1 MLKSTFGHV
10 KRHLYTTS
18 SRTRLV
24 TFTGDDLW
32 YSVRGGALNSGKG
45 GFGGDSILRE
55 RIDFWENTSY
65 GHGGAAKI
73 WAGLNHDH
81 GKFEEGKTTELGPVD
96 RDRPV
101 FKKKEDRQ
109 LEAAEKEAKFLEWTR
124 EYYLNKQNMGWSN
137 HQICGRYI
145 PNMFPADAIK
155 EFGRTFD
162 DFRCCILDMGRVSD
176 MVPKLGRIYKQRIT
190 VMVGNG
196 KGVYGIATVQTDDVI
211 EGIALARTSAFRNL
225 QVVNLDEGR
234 TISSDGIYIYHKTRM
249 YLRRQPQGY
258 GINGNRVTK
267 RMADLIGLKDIS
279 IDVNGSHNP
288 MSLINCFCRAIEE
301 PETDQERAD
310 LNGYYVVEIDPQ
322 RGDKPKIVAEPRKG
336 KRSIPFPQ
344 QYAFFHQRINH
355 KQFHNAMGI
364 FRNDPHSSRY
374 WNFVHPG
381 RTGSGY
387 AGFLEYKRI
396 PEELTKHVKPAVPAP
411 RKKCHTNLARSG
423 LDSEQIEAALAAM

>member
-1 MLKSTFGHV
+1 MLKSTLGHV
-10 KRHLYTTS
+10 KRHLYQTPL
-18 SRTRLV
+18 RNRLV

-32 YSVRGGALNSGKG
+32 YSVRGGALNSSQG

-81 GKFEEGKTTELGPVD
+81 GKFEEGKSSELGPVD

-109 LEAAEKEAKFLEWTR
+109 LEAAEKEQKFLEWTR

-137 HQICGRYI
+137 NQICGRYI

-196 KGVYGIATVQTDDVI
+196 KGVYGIATVQTDDVV
-211 EGIALARTSAFRNL
+211 EGI
-225 QVVNLDEGR
+225 V
-234 TISSDGIYIYHKTRM
+234 
-249 YLRRQPQGY
+249 
-258 GINGNRVTK
+258 
-267 RMADLIGLKDIS
+267 
-279 IDVNGSHNP
+279 
-288 MSLINCFCRAIEE
+288 
-301 PETDQERAD
+301 
-310 LNGYYVVEIDPQ
+310 
-322 RGDKPKIVAEPRKG
+322 
-336 KRSIPFPQ
+336 
-344 QYAFFHQRINH
+344 
-355 KQFHNAMGI
+355 
-364 FRNDPHSSRY
+364 
-374 WNFVHPG
+374 
-381 RTGSGY
+381 
-387 AGFLEYKRI
+387 
-396 PEELTKHVKPAVPAP
+396 
-411 RKKCHTNLARSG
+411 LARSSG
-423 LDSEQIEAALAAM
+423 RFSNSRNYFQRVRKKNLFENLLKRLEIFNTFTWMKIEQFHLMAFTLITSKYCDSNKKLGCILLYF

>member
-1 MLKSTFGHV
+1 MLKSTLGNV
-10 KRHLYTTS
+10 KRHLYQTPLRS
-18 SRTRLV
+18 RLV

-32 YSVRGGALNSGKG
+32 YSVRGGALNSKGG

-81 GKFEEGKTTELGPVD
+81 GKFEEGKLTELGPVD

-101 FKKKEDRQ
+101 NKKKEDRQ

-124 EYYLNKQNMGWSN
+124 EYYLNKKNLGWSN

-196 KGVYGIATVQTDDVI
+196 KGIYGIATVQTDDII
-211 EGIALARTSAFRNL
+211 EGIALARTSGWFPSFFFFLRF
-225 QVVNLDEGR
+225 
-234 TISSDGIYIYHKTRM
+234 YIT
-249 YLRRQPQGY
+249 
-258 GINGNRVTK
+258 
-267 RMADLIGLKDIS
+267 
-279 IDVNGSHNP
+279 
-288 MSLINCFCRAIEE
+288 
-301 PETDQERAD
+301 
-310 LNGYYVVEIDPQ
+310 
-322 RGDKPKIVAEPRKG
+322 
-336 KRSIPFPQ
+336 
-344 QYAFFHQRINH
+344 
-355 KQFHNAMGI
+355 
-364 FRNDPHSSRY
+364 
-374 WNFVHPG
+374 
-381 RTGSGY
+381 
-387 AGFLEYKRI
+387 
-396 PEELTKHVKPAVPAP
+396 
-411 RKKCHTNLARSG
+411 
-423 LDSEQIEAALAAM
+423 